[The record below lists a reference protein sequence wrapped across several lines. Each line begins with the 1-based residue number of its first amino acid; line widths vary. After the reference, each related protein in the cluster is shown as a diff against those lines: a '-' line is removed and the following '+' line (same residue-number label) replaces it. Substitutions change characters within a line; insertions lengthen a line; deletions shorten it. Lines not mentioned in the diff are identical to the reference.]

1 MNNST
6 LFICYSTPLMKFL
19 TKNGFRYEVVGLNP
33 DSKKTFWV
41 FIRNKALNENLDIWK
56 KNNPNK

>member
-1 MNNST
+1 MNNSK
-6 LFICYSTPLMKFL
+6 LFVCYSVPLMKFL
-19 TKNGFRYEVVGLNP
+19 TQNGFKYEVVGLNP

-41 FIRNKALNENLDIWK
+41 FIKNNELSKYLVRWK